1 MKILTL
7 TLIFLSFGWSLTFS
21 QNVGLN
27 GDGAQ
32 PDPSA
37 MLDVKS
43 TTKGFLGPRM
53 SMAQRNAIETPATGL
68 LVFQTDNNPGYY
80 VFDGT
85 SWFNISAR
93 AAGLSAGELQYW
105 DGSGWIGIEAGQPG
119 QFLQLNASGIP
130 QWAGN
135 EFATVVTGPVSSI
148 GFMSASCQ
156 GEVVDDGGDK
166 EIDRGFCW
174 STSPS
179 PTIADNKVYSA
190 TGEGVYNAQATQL
203 IPSTLYYLRAFARN
217 DAGVSYGVE
226 TSFTTLST
234 PIIGESYLGGVLAY
248 VFQSGDPGYVEGEFH
263 GLIAAP
269 TDQSTGAPWGCSG
282 TTIGETSIAL
292 GAGIANTNAILA
304 DCATSGIAASL
315 CAELELDGYS
325 DWVLPSLNELKKLYD
340 NRVAIGGFNTTDGT
354 YWTSHEGSSTQA
366 MMKEFF
372 GYGNQ
377 TFPLKTT
384 LLRVRAVRYF

>member
-1 MKILTL
+1 MILTFYLVSIGGL
-7 TLIFLSFGWSLTFS
+7 TA
-21 QNVGLN
+21 QNLGLN
-27 GDGAQ
+27 GDGTP

-43 TTKGFLGPRM
+43 TSKGFLAPRM
-53 SMAQRNAIETPATGL
+53 TMVQRNAIETPATGL
-68 LVFQTDNNPGYY
+68 LIFQTDNNPGYY
-80 VFDGT
+80 VYDGT

-156 GEVVDDGGDK
+156 GEVVDDGGDN

-269 TDQSTGAPWGCSG
+269 SDQSTGTAWGCNG
-282 TTIGETSIAL
+282 TTVGGTSNAL
-292 GAGIANTNAILA
+292 GAGLANTNAIVA
-304 DCATSGIAASL
+304 ACSTAGIAARL
-315 CAELELDGYS
+315 CYDLELNGYD
-325 DWVLPSLNELKKLYD
+325 DWFLPSLHEILKLYQ
-340 NRVAIGGFNTTDGT
+340 NRDAIGGFDTAGGN
-354 YWTSHEGSSTQA
+354 YWDSLEGSATQA
-366 MMKEFF
+366 SMIEFYS
-372 GYGNQ
+372 GSYA
-377 TFPLKTT
+377 FPQKTS
-384 LLRVRAVRYF
+384 LYRVRAIRYF

>member
-27 GDGAQ
+27 GDGTQ

-53 SMAQRNAIETPATGL
+53 TMVQRNAIETPATGL
-68 LVFQTDNNPGYY
+68 LIFQTDNNPGYY
-80 VFDGT
+80 VYDGT
-85 SWFNISAR
+85 SWFSISAR

-156 GEVVDDGGDK
+156 GEVVDDGGDS

-282 TTIGETSIAL
+282 TTIGGTSSAL
-292 GAGIANTNAILA
+292 GAGPANTVAIMNGCANA
-304 DCATSGIAASL
+304 GIAARL
-315 CAELELDGYS
+315 CGDLELNGYD
-325 DWVLPSLNELKKLYD
+325 DWYLPSIDELMKLFN
-340 NRVAIGGFNTTDGT
+340 NRFAIGGFNTVNGI
-354 YWTSHEGSSTQA
+354 YWDSLEGSSTQGHV
-366 MMKEFF
+366 KEFF
-372 GYGNQ
+372 SNNMYY
-377 TFPLKTT
+377 PLKTE
-384 LLRVRAVRYF
+384 LYRVRAIRHF